1 MNSSACRICDGILD
15 ITRATILSPIQRY
28 RLMTGGSNV
37 RPEEFREH
45 CEDRR
50 IFYDIEREL
59 QIQIQIVLVSAY
71 VRVIRY

>member
-1 MNSSACRICDGILD
+1 
-15 ITRATILSPIQRY
+15 
-28 RLMTGGSNV
+28 MTGGSNV

-50 IFYDIEREL
+50 GFHDTDCEL

-71 VRVIRY
+71 VRVINRRH